1 MKRVLFT
8 LRGRDVYAY
17 PFMLYMGITA
27 GVWAGTTAAA
37 HRGLNQISA
46 YVAMLFLSA
55 AALAGA
61 RLQFVAANWQLY
73 QREPRRIWRRSDGGY
88 ALYGGLLLALLLSVP
103 LLAALR
109 LPFASFWDAASIT
122 ILTGMIFAKLGCF
135 LNGCCAGCASSAW
148 LSFHLPDA
156 HGKWRRR
163 LPAQLMEA
171 AFAAVLL
178 AGAIAGWRH
187 MPRDGSVFLAATAAY
202 GCGRWLLESAR
213 EGVGGLTRMTLARKI
228 SAVLVVLSIMLLA
241 V

>member
-1 MKRVLFT
+1 MKQVLFT
-8 LRGRDVYAY
+8 LRGHDVYAY
-17 PFMLYMGITA
+17 PFMLYVGITV
-27 GVWAGTTAAA
+27 GVLAGTTAAG
-37 HRGLNQISA
+37 HRRLNQTSA
-46 YVAMLFLSA
+46 YVAMLLLSA

-61 RLQFVAANWQLY
+61 RLLFVVANWRFY
-73 QREPRRIWRRSDGGY
+73 RREPRKIWRRSDGGY

-109 LPFASFWDAASIT
+109 VPFAKFWDAAAIT

-156 HGKWRRR
+156 HGHWSRR
-163 LPAQLMEA
+163 LPAQLLEA

-178 AGAIAGWRH
+178 AGALASWHH
-187 MPRDGSVFLAATAAY
+187 MPRDGSVFLAAAAAY

-213 EGVGGLTRMTLARKI
+213 EGVGGLSRMTLARKI
-228 SAVLVVLSIMLLA
+228 SAALVVLSIVLLA
-241 V
+241 F